1 MLQQDDQTLAQKP
14 PASEQRELQ
23 PKNGNGEEESIE
35 SLPLYRNF
43 KVVIPVFIVLFG
55 LAFVTWQ
62 YYINARDFITTDDAY
77 IDGNR
82 VSISAKIL
90 GRIDQ
95 LQVDEGDPGGLQQGA
110 PGVDGREIL
119 GALAGHQH
127 GAPADADIGAWPERC
142 QAILPEADAGGIG
155 LHSAALQKHHGEVA
169 HPLQILLC
177 RRLPIPVNS
186 LDVA

>member
-1 MLQQDDQTLAQKP
+1 MPQQDDQTLAQKP
-14 PASEQRELQ
+14 PASGQRELQ

-95 LQVDEGDPGGLQQGA
+95 LQVDEGDTVQ
-110 PGVDGREIL
+110 E
-119 GALAGHQH
+119 
-127 GAPADADIGAWPERC
+127 
-142 QAILPEADAGGIG
+142 
-155 LHSAALQKHHGEVA
+155 GE
-169 HPLQILLC
+169 LL
-177 RRLPIPVNS
+177 VK
-186 LDVA
+186 LDDSDLRAQ